1 MYIVNPV
8 DFNLGGVRD
17 DLGNKCHG
25 SFHADDD
32 DDVVSPDLIR
42 FPLALSGVSK
52 SYGSHLVLDGIDL
65 KIPVGKS
72 ISIIGASG
80 SGKSTLLRLMANLE
94 LPSAGQ
100 LRWWGSDARILG
112 STDRRL
118 GMVFQD
124 ANLLPWANVVKNV
137 ALPLRLQGMPA
148 AIAMKASH
156 EMLELVGLHQKDKLF
171 PRELSGGMK
180 MRVSIARAIVTQ
192 PNLLF
197 MDEPFGALDEI
208 TREQLNDD
216 MLRIREELGVTIV
229 LVTHSIQ
236 EAVYMGDMVLVLRAN
251 PGRVSEIID
260 LPKRTEFWRQGD
272 DYRISDSF
280 FNNVR
285 IVSRALRKWSER

>member
-1 MYIVNPV
+1 MGNVKVLDYPISAIPCEHEDNDHRVFHV
-8 DFNLGGVRD
+8 DGEVYSD
-17 DLGNKCHG
+17 SIK
-25 SFHADDD
+25 
-32 DDVVSPDLIR
+32 I
-42 FPLALSGVSK
+42 PLSLSGISK
-52 SYGSHLVLDGIDL
+52 SYGSHLVLDDIDL
-65 KIPVGKS
+65 QIPAGKS

-80 SGKSTLLRLMANLE
+80 SGKSTLLRIMANIE
-94 LPSAGQ
+94 LPSSGQ
-100 LRWWGSDARILG
+100 IRWWGNDSRILG

-124 ANLLPWANVVKNV
+124 ANLLPWANVLQNV
-137 ALPLRLQGMPA
+137 ALPLRLQGMPK
-148 AIAMKASH
+148 AIAMKASF
-156 EMLELVGLHQKDKLF
+156 EILEVVGLQQKDKLF

-180 MRVSIARAIVTQ
+180 MRVSIARAIVTK

-236 EAVYMGDMVLVLRAN
+236 EAVYMGDMVLVLKAN
-251 PGRVSEIID
+251 PGRVSEIIE
-260 LPKRTEFWRQGD
+260 LPKVYDFWRNSD
-272 DYRISDSF
+272 DYRISDAY

-285 IVSRALRKWSER
+285 IVSQALRKWSER

>member
-1 MYIVNPV
+1 MGNVNVLDYPIIAIPCEHEDNDHRVFHV
-8 DFNLGGVRD
+8 DGEVFSD
-17 DLGNKCHG
+17 SIK
-25 SFHADDD
+25 
-32 DDVVSPDLIR
+32 I
-42 FPLALSGVSK
+42 PLSLSGISK
-52 SYGSHLVLDGIDL
+52 SYGSHLVLDDIDL
-65 KIPVGKS
+65 KIPAGKS

-80 SGKSTLLRLMANLE
+80 SGKSTLLRIMANIE
-94 LPSAGQ
+94 LPSSGQ
-100 LRWWGSDARILG
+100 IRWWGNDSRILG

-124 ANLLPWANVVKNV
+124 ANLLPWANVLQNV
-137 ALPLRLQGMPA
+137 ALPLRLQGIPK
-148 AIAMKASH
+148 AIAMKASF
-156 EMLELVGLHQKDKLF
+156 EILEVVGLQQKDKLF

-180 MRVSIARAIVTQ
+180 MRVSIARAIVTK

-236 EAVYMGDMVLVLRAN
+236 EAVYMGDMVLVLQAN
-251 PGRVSEIID
+251 PGRVSEIVE
-260 LPKRTEFWRQGD
+260 LPKVSEFWRNSD
-272 DYRISDSF
+272 DYRISDAY

-285 IVSRALRKWSER
+285 IVSQALRKWSER